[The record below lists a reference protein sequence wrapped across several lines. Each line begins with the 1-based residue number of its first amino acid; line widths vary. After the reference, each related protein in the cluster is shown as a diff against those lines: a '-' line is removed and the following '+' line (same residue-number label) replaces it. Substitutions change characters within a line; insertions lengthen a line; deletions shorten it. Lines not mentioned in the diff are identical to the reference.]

1 MVGGGLVSTQRS
13 NAKMKRTILMLQG
26 LALTGCSAGAPFVT
40 RRQSIRLRRSN
51 IGSSSMTVVGGESS
65 GDTDDTD
72 EAGGSSCAA
81 AALLQIRGGGTIS
94 NDSGGSIR
102 RLAKRYGVDLPT
114 NELDELPSKFASA
127 VLTSSTTSLAEA
139 MQRSNADAR
148 FLVVYI
154 SRQGSSKANGVAIP
168 NLMSRE
174 MIKLANR
181 RPLGKKQNSD
191 TSSYYIWIV
200 DDDGDY
206 DSALKRLKLKPP
218 AKRKSKSSSSKSVTP
233 PILAIVY
240 PSTSV
245 SSSGKLTVT
254 PNVLSQHHCQ
264 PPPGSPDVLTSWINA
279 TRKRHLR
286 DFAKLQ
292 HDRREAVLHRE
303 RTEGYRASVEEDAV
317 REAQERAEAERR
329 RQAEEE
335 EERRREELEARREV
349 LRESLPE
356 EPEPGAAGAST
367 IALRFADGTRDQ
379 RRFPSDAPIDSIFD
393 WIDVEHEIERERLEL
408 GTMNGSRTFVHG
420 AGEASTIE
428 GAGLGRM
435 TALRVGIVEG
445 SSEDAGEDDET
456 EGDESEE
463 YSD

>member
-1 MVGGGLVSTQRS
+1 
-13 NAKMKRTILMLQG
+13 
-26 LALTGCSAGAPFVT
+26 
-40 RRQSIRLRRSN
+40 
-51 IGSSSMTVVGGESS
+51 MTVGGGESS
-65 GDTDDTD
+65 VDTDD
-72 EAGGSSCAA
+72 GRGSACAA
-81 AALLQIRGGGTIS
+81 AALLQIPRGGGTA
-94 NDSGGSIR
+94 SGGSIR
-102 RLAKRYGVDLPT
+102 RLAKRYNVDLPT

-139 MQRSNADAR
+139 MKRSNADAR

-168 NLMSRE
+168 TLMSRE

-218 AKRKSKSSSSKSVTP
+218 AKRKSKSPSSKSAAP
-233 PILAIVY
+233 PILAIVN

-254 PNVLSQHHCQ
+254 PRVLSQHHCQ
-264 PPPGSPDVLTSWINA
+264 PPPGSPEVLTSWINA

-292 HDRREAVLHRE
+292 HDRREAMLHRE

-317 REAQERAEAERR
+317 REARERAEAERQR
-329 RQAEEE
+329 RLEEE
-335 EERRREELEARREV
+335 EERRREELEERREV

-356 EPEPGAAGAST
+356 EPEPGAAGAAT

-420 AGEASTIE
+420 GEEALTIE

-445 SSEDAGEDDET
+445 QSEEADEDDET

-463 YSD
+463 YSDSEEEE